1 MSGLTGY
8 KNGYITLTYG
18 KNTSYNDRQ
27 DTITIV
33 CGNLSRNIFVNQSG
47 IMTIVSVKGM
57 IGNMMTNRAD
67 SVYIQ
72 FSRPVKS
79 MQITS
84 NWQLCLSDIKVSPF
98 EADNS
103 VKFSY
108 NCADLGGNYPFTIR
122 FEDFR
127 GIWFTEEISVP
138 FYKAKLE
145 VNGYMNSFIL
155 INDQKEAL
163 IPMINPDKLIRYSIE
178 KDSVMKVYDLSDR
191 ISPKNLVYDPYRSKV
206 YIIGSKP
213 GTTYI
218 YTDYTEPLQVLDLKT
233 DKIEKG
239 FEIPDDPTDHAQHPT
254 NVPYNMAIRKSVRAV
269 VFLKSPAISSLKP
282 GLFIRNK

>member
-1 MSGLTGY
+1 
-8 KNGYITLTYG
+8 
-18 KNTSYNDRQ
+18 
-27 DTITIV
+27 
-33 CGNLSRNIFVNQSG
+33 
-47 IMTIVSVKGM
+47 
-57 IGNMMTNRAD
+57 MMTNRAD
-67 SVYIQ
+67 SVYIR

-79 MQITS
+79 MQVTS
-84 NWQLCLSDIKVSPF
+84 NWQLCLSDIKVGPF

-191 ISPKNLVYDPYRSKV
+191 ISSKNLVYA
-206 YIIGSKP
+206 
-213 GTTYI
+213 
-218 YTDYTEPLQVLDLKT
+218 PLQ
-233 DKIEKG
+233 IESIYYG
-239 FEIPDDPTDHAQHPT
+239 IQTG
-254 NVPYNMAIRKSVRAV
+254 YYLYLYR
-269 VFLKSPAISSLKP
+269 LY
-282 GLFIRNK
+282 